1 MAASPHIA
9 PLCKDSFLAALDRT
23 SFPPSRLTRHR
34 LFVCPIQHQAFLFAR
49 SLFGFP
55 DLGKEP
61 PTIHHESRFDLD
73 AQLLHLSSIGNQR
86 RDQRD
91 SFNTPARRNR
101 AGQKLLKTQRAQLR
115 SGQDPRS

>member
-55 DLGKEP
+55 DLGKEL

-73 AQLLHLSSIGNQR
+73 AQLLHLSS
-86 RDQRD
+86 
-91 SFNTPARRNR
+91 S
-101 AGQKLLKTQRAQLR
+101 
-115 SGQDPRS
+115 